1 MVRLEFRGHIL
12 SFPRAQ
18 IERAQA
24 LATAQAGVSSALRDL
39 ALVLDWALNTP
50 RVVALRRGEARELVR
65 LAERHDAL
73 DGIVAAF
80 EAIRTRARAA

>member
-12 SFPRAQ
+12 TFSRPQ

-24 LATAQAGVSSALRDL
+24 LAAAQAGASSGLRDL

-50 RVVALRRGEARELVR
+50 RVVALRRGEARELVQ
-65 LAERHDAL
+65 LADRHDAL

-80 EAIRTRARAA
+80 DVIRNRARAA